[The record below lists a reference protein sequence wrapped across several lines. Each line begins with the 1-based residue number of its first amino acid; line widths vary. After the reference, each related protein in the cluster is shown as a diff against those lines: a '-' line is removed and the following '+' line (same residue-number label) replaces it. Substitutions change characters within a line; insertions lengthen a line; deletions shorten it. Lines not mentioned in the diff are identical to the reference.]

1 MLLIWKLLLVL
12 QAFGSFINDNPKSP
26 EFISLFIDEN
36 LKKGLKE
43 VSLQFINNV
52 LCSQL
57 QINQFSKRLI
67 HIYLI
72 ESR

>member
-12 QAFGSFINDNPKSP
+12 QAFRSFINDNPKSP